1 MVARPQR
8 VSVLV
13 ADDHPIYREGIV
25 RAIKERP
32 DLELVGEAGDGR
44 EALERIRELRPDV
57 AVIDVRMPELDG
69 SDVLVALREEGL
81 PTNVVF
87 LSAFLDSKTV
97 YDAVAAGAS
106 AYLSKEADSSEIV
119 AAIEAAARGETIL
132 GPEVQTG
139 LAEQIRLREESEARP
154 RLSDREH
161 EVLRLIAEGLSA
173 PEIGERIH
181 LSTATVKTHL
191 QHLYEKLGVSE
202 RAAAVAEGMR
212 RGLVE

>member
-1 MVARPQR
+1 MAGTGRTR
-8 VSVLV
+8 VLI
-13 ADDHPIYREGIV
+13 ADDHPLFREAIV
-25 RAIKERP
+25 RVIEGRP
-32 DLELVGEAGDGR
+32 DLELVAEASDGR
-44 EALERIRELRPDV
+44 AALEKIRELSPDV

-87 LSAFLDSKTV
+87 LSAFLDAKTV
-97 YDAVAAGAS
+97 YDAVAAGAN
-106 AYLSKEADSSEIV
+106 AYLSKEADSEEIV
-119 AAIEAAARGETIL
+119 EAIAAAARGDTIL

-139 LAEQIRLREESEARP
+139 LAEQIRFREENDARP
-154 RLSDREH
+154 RLSEREH
-161 EVLRLIAEGLSA
+161 EVLRLIAQGLSA
-173 PEIGERIH
+173 PEIGQRIH

>member
-1 MVARPQR
+1 MDRER
-8 VSVLV
+8 RTKVLI
-13 ADDHPIYREGIV
+13 ADDHPLFRG
-25 RAIKERP
+25 AIARVVEARDEL
-32 DLELVGEAGDGR
+32 DLIGGAQDGR
-44 EALERIRELRPDV
+44 QALEMIRDLRPDV
-57 AVIDVRMPELDG
+57 AVIDIRMPELDG
-69 SDVLVALREEGL
+69 SDVLAAIREEGL

-87 LSAFLDSKTV
+87 LSAFLDPKTV
-97 YDAVAAGAS
+97 YEAVAAGAK
-106 AYLSKEADSSEIV
+106 AYLSKEAEPAEIV
-119 AAIEAAARGETIL
+119 KAIEAAARGETIL

-139 LAEQIRLREESEARP
+139 LAEQIRFREESAARP

-161 EVLRLIAEGLSA
+161 EVLKLIAQGLSA

>member
-1 MVARPQR
+1 MGGSRPI
-8 VSVLV
+8 SVLI
-13 ADDHPIYREGIV
+13 ADDHPLFRE
-25 RAIKERP
+25 AIARVIAERD
-32 DLELVGEAGDGR
+32 DLELVAEAVDGR
-44 EALERIRELRPDV
+44 AALEKIRELKPDV
-57 AVIDVRMPELDG
+57 AVIDVRMPQLDG
-69 SDVLVALREEGL
+69 SDVLLALREEGL
-81 PTNVVF
+81 RTHVVF

-97 YDAVAAGAS
+97 YDAVAAGAN
-106 AYLSKEADSSEIV
+106 AYLSKEAETAEIV
-119 AAIEAAARGETIL
+119 TAILAAARGETIL

-139 LAEQIRLREESEARP
+139 LAEQIRFREENESRP

-161 EVLRLIAEGLSA
+161 EVLRLIAQGLSA

-212 RGLVE
+212 RGLVD

>member
-1 MVARPQR
+1 MSGT
-8 VSVLV
+8 SVLI
-13 ADDHPIYREGIV
+13 ADDHPLFRE
-25 RAIKERP
+25 AIARVIAGRE
-32 DLELVGEAGDGR
+32 DLELVAEAADGR
-44 EALERIRELRPDV
+44 AALEKIRELEPDV

-69 SDVLVALREEGL
+69 SDVLLALREEGL
-81 PTNVVF
+81 KTNVVF

-97 YDAVAAGAS
+97 YDAVAAGAN
-106 AYLSKEADSSEIV
+106 AYLSKEAETDEIV
-119 AAIEAAARGETIL
+119 TAILAAARGETIL

-139 LAEQIRLREESEARP
+139 LAEQIRFREENESRP

-161 EVLRLIAEGLSA
+161 EVLQLIAEGLSA

>member
-1 MVARPQR
+1 MGGEERIR
-8 VSVLV
+8 VLI
-13 ADDHPIYREGIV
+13 ADDHPLFRE
-25 RAIKERP
+25 AIGRVIAGRD
-32 DLELVGEAGDGR
+32 DLELIAEASDGQA
-44 EALERIRELRPDV
+44 ALERIRELKPDV

-97 YDAVAAGAS
+97 YEAVAAGAN
-106 AYLSKEADSSEIV
+106 AYLSKEAEPHEILTAIL
-119 AAIEAAARGETIL
+119 AASRGETIL

-139 LAEQIRLREESEARP
+139 LAEQIRFREETESRP
-154 RLSDREH
+154 RLSEREH
-161 EVLRLIAEGLSA
+161 EVLRLIAQGLSA
-173 PEIGERIH
+173 PEIGQRIH

-212 RGLVE
+212 RGLVD

>member
-1 MVARPQR
+1 MAGDVPTT
-8 VSVLV
+8 VLI
-13 ADDHPIYREGIV
+13 ADDHPLFRE
-25 RAIKERP
+25 AIARVIRSRP
-32 DLELVGEAGDGR
+32 DLELVAEAVDGR
-44 EALERIRELRPDV
+44 AALDKIRELAPDV

-69 SDVLVALREEGL
+69 SDVLASLREEGL
-81 PTNVVF
+81 RTNVVF

-106 AYLSKEADSSEIV
+106 AYLSKEADSEEIV
-119 AAIEAAARGETIL
+119 DAIAAAARGETIL

-139 LAEQIRLREESEARP
+139 LAEQIRFREENDARP

-161 EVLRLIAEGLSA
+161 EVLKLIAQGLSA

>member
-1 MVARPQR
+1 MAGSRT
-8 VSVLV
+8 SVLI
-13 ADDHPIYREGIV
+13 ADDHPLFRE
-25 RAIKERP
+25 AISRVVEAHA
-32 DLELVGEAGDGR
+32 DFELAGEAVDG
-44 EALERIRELRPDV
+44 ETALQKIRDLRPDV

-69 SDVLVALREEGL
+69 SEVLRAVKEEGL
-81 PTNVVF
+81 HTNVVF
-87 LSAFLDSKTV
+87 LSAFLDARTV
-97 YDAVAAGAS
+97 YDAVAAGAN
-106 AYLSKEADSSEIV
+106 AYLSKEADTAEIV
-119 AAIEAAARGETIL
+119 EAIAAAARGDTIL

-139 LAEQIRLREESEARP
+139 LAEQIRFREENEARP

>member
-1 MVARPQR
+1 MAGSGRTT
-8 VSVLV
+8 VLI
-13 ADDHPIYREGIV
+13 ADDHPLFRE
-25 RAIKERP
+25 AIARVIAGRD
-32 DLELVGEAGDGR
+32 DLELVAEASDGR
-44 EALERIRELRPDV
+44 AALDKIRELQPDV

-69 SDVLVALREEGL
+69 SDVLVALRDEGL
-81 PTNVVF
+81 HTNVVF

-97 YDAVAAGAS
+97 YDAVAAGAN
-106 AYLSKEADSSEIV
+106 AYLSKEAETDEIV
-119 AAIEAAARGETIL
+119 TAILAAARGETIL

-139 LAEQIRLREESEARP
+139 LAEQIRFREESEARP

-161 EVLRLIAEGLSA
+161 EVLRLIAQGLSA

-212 RGLVE
+212 RGLVD

>member
-1 MVARPQR
+1 MAGDHRI
-8 VSVLV
+8 SVLI
-13 ADDHPIYREGIV
+13 ADDHPLFRE
-25 RAIKERP
+25 AIARVIAERS
-32 DLELVGEAGDGR
+32 DLELVAEAADGR
-44 EALERIRELRPDV
+44 AALEKIRELEPDV

-69 SDVLVALREEGL
+69 SDVLVALREAGL
-81 PTNVVF
+81 RTNVVF

-97 YDAVAAGAS
+97 YDAVAAGAN
-106 AYLSKEADSSEIV
+106 AYLSKEAETDEIV
-119 AAIEAAARGETIL
+119 TAILAAARGETIL

-139 LAEQIRLREESEARP
+139 LAEQIRFREENESRP

-212 RGLVE
+212 RGLVD

>member
-1 MVARPQR
+1 MRGER
-8 VSVLV
+8 RTSVLI
-13 ADDHPIYREGIV
+13 ADDHPLFRQ
-25 RAIKERP
+25 AIARVIAERP
-32 DLELVGEAGDGR
+32 DLELIAEASDGR
-44 EALERIRELRPDV
+44 AALEKIRQLEPDV

-81 PTNVVF
+81 RTNVVF
-87 LSAFLDSKTV
+87 LSAFLDAKTV
-97 YDAVAAGAS
+97 YDAVAAGAN
-106 AYLSKEADSSEIV
+106 AYLSKEAEKDEIV
-119 AAIEAAARGETIL
+119 TAIQAAARGETIL

-139 LAEQIRLREESEARP
+139 LAEQIRFREENESRP
-154 RLSDREH
+154 RLSEREH
-161 EVLRLIAEGLSA
+161 EVLKLIAEGLSA

-212 RGLVE
+212 RGLVD

>member
-1 MVARPQR
+1 
-8 VSVLV
+8 LLT
-13 ADDHPIYREGIV
+13 ADDHPLFRE
-25 RAIKERP
+25 AIPRVIAGR
-32 DLELVGEAGDGR
+32 DDFELVAEATDGR
-44 EALERIRELRPDV
+44 EALDKIRRLEPDV
-57 AVIDVRMPELDG
+57 AIIDVRMPELDG

-81 PTNVVF
+81 RTRVVF

-106 AYLSKEADSSEIV
+106 AYLSKEADSDEIV
-119 AAIEAAARGETIL
+119 EAIAAAARGETIL

-161 EVLRLIAEGLSA
+161 EVLRLIAQGLSA
-173 PEIGERIH
+173 PEIGEQIH

-212 RGLVE
+212 RGLLE

>member
-1 MVARPQR
+1 MGGDRPT
-8 VSVLV
+8 SVLI
-13 ADDHPIYREGIV
+13 ADDHPLFRE
-25 RAIKERP
+25 AIARVIAGRT
-32 DLELVGEAGDGR
+32 DLELIAEASDGR
-44 EALERIRELRPDV
+44 VALERIRELQPDV

-69 SDVLVALREEGL
+69 SDVLLALREEGL
-81 PTNVVF
+81 RTNVVF

-97 YDAVAAGAS
+97 YDAVAAGAH
-106 AYLSKEADSSEIV
+106 AYLSKEAETDEIV
-119 AAIEAAARGETIL
+119 TAILAAARGETIL

-139 LAEQIRLREESEARP
+139 LAEQIRLREENDARP

-161 EVLRLIAEGLSA
+161 EVLKLIAQGLSA
-173 PEIGERIH
+173 PEIAERIH

-212 RGLVE
+212 RGLVD

>member
-1 MVARPQR
+1 MGGSRQIR
-8 VSVLV
+8 VLI
-13 ADDHPIYREGIV
+13 ADDHPLFRE
-25 RAIKERP
+25 AIARVIAERE
-32 DLELVGEAGDGR
+32 DLELVAEASDGR
-44 EALERIRELRPDV
+44 AALERIRELKPDV

-87 LSAFLDSKTV
+87 LSAFLDAKTV
-97 YDAVAAGAS
+97 YDAVAAGAN
-106 AYLSKEADSSEIV
+106 AYLSKEAETQEIV
-119 AAIEAAARGETIL
+119 TAILAASRGETIL

-139 LAEQIRLREESEARP
+139 LAEQIRFREETESRP

-161 EVLRLIAEGLSA
+161 EVLRLIAQGLSA

-212 RGLVE
+212 RGLVD

>member
-1 MVARPQR
+1 MGGSRPI
-8 VSVLV
+8 SVLI
-13 ADDHPIYREGIV
+13 ADDHPLFRE
-25 RAIKERP
+25 AIARVIAERD
-32 DLELVGEAGDGR
+32 DLELVAEAADGR
-44 EALERIRELRPDV
+44 AALEKIRELKPDV
-57 AVIDVRMPELDG
+57 AVIDVRMPQLDG
-69 SDVLVALREEGL
+69 SDVLLALREEGL
-81 PTNVVF
+81 RTHVVF

-106 AYLSKEADSSEIV
+106 AYLSKEAETAEIV
-119 AAIEAAARGETIL
+119 TAILAAARGETIL

-139 LAEQIRLREESEARP
+139 LAEQIRFREENESRP

-161 EVLRLIAEGLSA
+161 EVLRLIAQGLSA

-212 RGLVE
+212 RGLVD

>member
-1 MVARPQR
+1 MGGDHPT
-8 VSVLV
+8 SVLI
-13 ADDHPIYREGIV
+13 ADDHPLFRE
-25 RAIKERP
+25 AIARVIAERS
-32 DLELVGEAGDGR
+32 DLELVAEAADGR
-44 EALERIRELRPDV
+44 AALEKIRELQPDV
-57 AVIDVRMPELDG
+57 AVIDVRMPGLDG

-97 YDAVAAGAS
+97 YDAVAAGAN
-106 AYLSKEADSSEIV
+106 AYLSKEAETDEIV
-119 AAIEAAARGETIL
+119 TAILAAARGETIL

-139 LAEQIRLREESEARP
+139 LAEQIRFREENESRP
-154 RLSDREH
+154 RLSEREH
-161 EVLRLIAEGLSA
+161 EVLGLIAEGLSA

-212 RGLVE
+212 RGLVD

>member
-1 MVARPQR
+1 MGGSRR
-8 VSVLV
+8 IGVLI
-13 ADDHPIYREGIV
+13 ADDHPLFRE
-25 RAIKERP
+25 AIGRVIAERD
-32 DLELVGEAGDGR
+32 DLELVAEASDGR
-44 EALERIRELRPDV
+44 AALEKIRELEPDV

-69 SDVLVALREEGL
+69 SDVLVAVRKEGL
-81 PTNVVF
+81 RTNVVF

-97 YDAVAAGAS
+97 YDAVAAGAN
-106 AYLSKEADSSEIV
+106 AYLSKEAETDEIV
-119 AAIEAAARGETIL
+119 TAILAAARGDTIL

-139 LAEQIRLREESEARP
+139 LAEQIRFREENEARP
-154 RLSDREH
+154 RLSEREH
-161 EVLRLIAEGLSA
+161 EVLRLIAQGLSA

-212 RGLVE
+212 RGLVD

>member
-1 MVARPQR
+1 MGGDRHIR
-8 VSVLV
+8 VLI
-13 ADDHPIYREGIV
+13 ADDHPLFRE
-25 RAIKERP
+25 AIARVIAERP
-32 DLELVGEAGDGR
+32 DLELVAEASDGR
-44 EALERIRELRPDV
+44 AALEKIRELTPDV
-57 AVIDVRMPELDG
+57 AVIDVRMPQLDG

-97 YDAVAAGAS
+97 YDAVAAGAN
-106 AYLSKEADSSEIV
+106 AYLSKEAETDEIV
-119 AAIEAAARGETIL
+119 TAILAAARGETIL

-139 LAEQIRLREESEARP
+139 LAEQIRFREESESRP

-161 EVLRLIAEGLSA
+161 EVLRLIAQGLSA
-173 PEIGERIH
+173 PEIGARIH

-212 RGLVE
+212 RGLVD

>member
-1 MVARPQR
+1 MGGSGRTR
-8 VSVLV
+8 VLI
-13 ADDHPIYREGIV
+13 ADDHPLFRG
-25 RAIKERP
+25 AIARVVEDHP
-32 DLELVGEAGDGR
+32 DFELVAEATDGNA
-44 EALERIRELRPDV
+44 ALERIRELEPDV

-69 SDVLVALREEGL
+69 SDVLVAVREEGL
-81 PTNVVF
+81 RTNVVF
-87 LSAFLDSKTV
+87 LSAFLDARTV
-97 YDAVAAGAS
+97 YDAVAAGAN
-106 AYLSKEADSSEIV
+106 AYLSKEADGEEIV

-139 LAEQIRLREESEARP
+139 LAEQIRAREESDARP
-154 RLSDREH
+154 RLSEREH
-161 EVLRLIAEGLSA
+161 EVLRLIAQGLSA

>member
-1 MVARPQR
+1 MADGRT
-8 VSVLV
+8 SVLI
-13 ADDHPIYREGIV
+13 ADDHP
-25 RAIKERP
+25 
-32 DLELVGEAGDGR
+32 LFR
-44 EALERIRELRPDV
+44 EAISRVVAANPDFELIAEASDGQAALDKIRELRPDV

-69 SDVLVALREEGL
+69 SDVLLAVKEEGL
-81 PTNVVF
+81 RTNVVF

-97 YDAVAAGAS
+97 YEAVAAGAN
-106 AYLSKEADSSEIV
+106 AYLSKEADSDEIER
-119 AAIEAAARGETIL
+119 AISAAARGDTIL

-139 LAEQIRLREESEARP
+139 LAEQIRFREESDARP
-154 RLSDREH
+154 RLSEREQ
-161 EVLRLIAEGLSA
+161 EVLLLIAEGLSA

-212 RGLVE
+212 RGLFE

>member
-1 MVARPQR
+1 MGGSRLT
-8 VSVLV
+8 SVLI
-13 ADDHPIYREGIV
+13 ADDHPLFRE
-25 RAIKERP
+25 AIARVIAERSE
-32 DLELVGEAGDGR
+32 LELIAEASDVR
-44 EALERIRELRPDV
+44 SALEKIRELQPDV

-81 PTNVVF
+81 RTNVVF

-97 YDAVAAGAS
+97 YDAVAAGAN
-106 AYLSKEADSSEIV
+106 AYLSKEAETGEIV
-119 AAIEAAARGETIL
+119 TAILAAARGETIL

-139 LAEQIRLREESEARP
+139 LAEQIRFREENESRP
-154 RLSDREH
+154 RLSEREH

-212 RGLVE
+212 RGLVD

>member
-1 MVARPQR
+1 MGEPRR
-8 VSVLV
+8 TTVLI
-13 ADDHPIYREGIV
+13 ADDHPLF
-25 RAIKERP
+25 RAAIARVIADQPE
-32 DLELVGEAGDGR
+32 LELVAEASDGR
-44 EALERIRELRPDV
+44 AALEKIRELGPDV

-69 SDVLVALREEGL
+69 SDVLATLRDEGL

-97 YDAVAAGAS
+97 YDAVAAGAR
-106 AYLSKEADSSEIV
+106 AYLSKEAETDEIV
-119 AAIEAAARGETIL
+119 TAIRAAARGETIL

-139 LAEQIRLREESEARP
+139 LAEQIRFREESESRP
-154 RLSDREH
+154 RLSDREQ
-161 EVLRLIAEGLSA
+161 EVLGLIAQGLSA

-212 RGLVE
+212 RGLLD

>member
-1 MVARPQR
+1 MGGSPRT
-8 VSVLV
+8 SVLI
-13 ADDHPIYREGIV
+13 ADDHPLFRE
-25 RAIKERP
+25 AIARVIAGRP
-32 DLELVGEAGDGR
+32 DLELVAEAADGR
-44 EALERIRELRPDV
+44 AALEKIRELAPDV
-57 AVIDVRMPELDG
+57 AVIDVRMPKLDG
-69 SDVLVALREEGL
+69 SDVLLALREERL

-97 YDAVAAGAS
+97 YDAVAAGAK
-106 AYLSKEADSSEIV
+106 AYLSKEAETDEIV
-119 AAIEAAARGETIL
+119 TAILAAARGETIL

-139 LAEQIRLREESEARP
+139 LAEQIRFREENEARP

-161 EVLRLIAEGLSA
+161 EVLKLIAQGLSA

>member
-1 MVARPQR
+1 MGGSRR
-8 VSVLV
+8 ISVLI
-13 ADDHPIYREGIV
+13 ADDHPLFRQ
-25 RAIKERP
+25 AIARVIAERP
-32 DLELVGEAGDGR
+32 DLELVAEASDGSA
-44 EALERIRELRPDV
+44 ALDQIRELKPDV
-57 AVIDVRMPELDG
+57 AVIDVRMPKLDG
-69 SDVLVALREEGL
+69 SDVLVALRDEGL

-87 LSAFLDSKTV
+87 LSAFLDPKTV
-97 YDAVAAGAS
+97 YDAVAAGAN
-106 AYLSKEADSSEIV
+106 AYLSKEAETDEIV
-119 AAIEAAARGETIL
+119 TAILAAARGETIL

-154 RLSDREH
+154 RLSEREQ
-161 EVLRLIAEGLSA
+161 EVLTLIAEGLSA

-212 RGLVE
+212 RGLVD

>member
-1 MVARPQR
+1 MAGNRPI
-8 VSVLV
+8 SVLI
-13 ADDHPIYREGIV
+13 ADDHPLFRE
-25 RAIKERP
+25 AIARVIGEQP
-32 DLELVGEAGDGR
+32 ELELVAEASDGSA
-44 EALERIRELRPDV
+44 ALDKIRELTPDV
-57 AVIDVRMPELDG
+57 AVIDVRMPNLDG
-69 SDVLVALREEGL
+69 SDVLATLRKEGL

-97 YDAVAAGAS
+97 YEAVAAGAN
-106 AYLSKEADSSEIV
+106 AYLSKEADSDEIV
-119 AAIEAAARGETIL
+119 TAIRAAARGETIL

-139 LAEQIRLREESEARP
+139 LAEQIRFREENEARP
-154 RLSDREH
+154 RLSEREH
-161 EVLRLIAEGLSA
+161 EVLRLIAQGLSA

>member
-1 MVARPQR
+1 MGGDHPT
-8 VSVLV
+8 SVLI
-13 ADDHPIYREGIV
+13 ADDHPLFRE
-25 RAIKERP
+25 AIARVIAERS
-32 DLELVGEAGDGR
+32 DLELVAEAADGR
-44 EALERIRELRPDV
+44 AALEKIRELQPDV
-57 AVIDVRMPELDG
+57 AVIDVRMPRLDG

-81 PTNVVF
+81 RTNVVF

-97 YDAVAAGAS
+97 YDAVAAGAN
-106 AYLSKEADSSEIV
+106 AYLSKEAETDEIV
-119 AAIEAAARGETIL
+119 TAILAAARGETIL

-139 LAEQIRLREESEARP
+139 LAEQIRFREENESRP
-154 RLSDREH
+154 RLSEREH
-161 EVLRLIAEGLSA
+161 EVLGLIAEGLSA

-212 RGLVE
+212 RGLVD

>member
-1 MVARPQR
+1 MAGSGRTT
-8 VSVLV
+8 VLI
-13 ADDHPIYREGIV
+13 ADDHPLFRE
-25 RAIKERP
+25 AIARVIAGRD
-32 DLELVGEAGDGR
+32 DLELVAEAADGR
-44 EALERIRELRPDV
+44 AALDKIRELEPDV

-81 PTNVVF
+81 HTNVVF

-97 YDAVAAGAS
+97 YDAVAAGAN
-106 AYLSKEADSSEIV
+106 AYLSKEADTDEIV
-119 AAIEAAARGETIL
+119 TAILAAARGETIL

-139 LAEQIRLREESEARP
+139 LAEQIRFREESEARP

-161 EVLRLIAEGLSA
+161 EVLRLIAQGLSA

-212 RGLVE
+212 RGLVD

>member
-1 MVARPQR
+1 MGGDRPT
-8 VSVLV
+8 SVLI
-13 ADDHPIYREGIV
+13 ADDHPLFRE
-25 RAIKERP
+25 AIARVIAERP
-32 DLELVGEAGDGR
+32 DLELIAEAADGR
-44 EALERIRELRPDV
+44 AALEKIRELEPDV
-57 AVIDVRMPELDG
+57 AVIDVRMPQLDG
-69 SDVLVALREEGL
+69 SDVLVALRDEGL
-81 PTNVVF
+81 RTNVVF

-97 YDAVAAGAS
+97 YDAVAAGAN
-106 AYLSKEADSSEIV
+106 AYLSKEAETDEIV
-119 AAIEAAARGETIL
+119 TAILAAARGETIL

-139 LAEQIRLREESEARP
+139 LAEQIRFREENESRP

-161 EVLRLIAEGLSA
+161 EVLTLIAEGLSA

-212 RGLVE
+212 RGLVD

>member
-1 MVARPQR
+1 MGGSSRTR
-8 VSVLV
+8 VLI
-13 ADDHPIYREGIV
+13 ADDHPLFRE
-25 RAIKERP
+25 AIARVIAERS
-32 DLELVGEAGDGR
+32 DLELVAEASDGR
-44 EALERIRELRPDV
+44 AALEKIRELAPDV
-57 AVIDVRMPELDG
+57 AVIDVRMPKLDG
-69 SDVLVALREEGL
+69 SDVLLALREEGL

-97 YDAVAAGAS
+97 YDAVAAGAN
-106 AYLSKEADSSEIV
+106 AYLSKEAETDEIV
-119 AAIEAAARGETIL
+119 TAILAAARGETIL

-139 LAEQIRLREESEARP
+139 LAEQIRFREENEARP

-161 EVLRLIAEGLSA
+161 EVLKLIAQGLSA

-212 RGLVE
+212 RGLVD

>member
-1 MVARPQR
+1 MAGSSRTR
-8 VSVLV
+8 VLI
-13 ADDHPIYREGIV
+13 ADDHPLFRE
-25 RAIKERP
+25 AIARVIADHQE
-32 DLELVGEAGDGR
+32 LELVAEATDGKD
-44 EALERIRELRPDV
+44 ALAKIRELSPDV
-57 AVIDVRMPELDG
+57 AVIDVRMPGLNG
-69 SDVLVALREEGL
+69 SDVLVALRENGL
-81 PTNVVF
+81 ATRVVF

-106 AYLSKEADSSEIV
+106 AYLSKEADSAEIV
-119 AAIEAAARGETIL
+119 RAIWAAARGETIL

-139 LAEQIRLREESEARP
+139 LAEQIRLREESDARP
-154 RLSDREH
+154 RLSEREH
-161 EVLRLIAEGLSA
+161 EVLRLIAQGLSA

>member
-1 MVARPQR
+1 MAGPGRT
-8 VSVLV
+8 SVLI
-13 ADDHPIYREGIV
+13 ADDHPLFRE
-25 RAIKERP
+25 AIARVIAEQP
-32 DLELVGEAGDGR
+32 DLDLVAEAGDGR
-44 EALERIRELRPDV
+44 AALDRIRQLRPDV
-57 AVIDVRMPELDG
+57 AVIDVRMPKLDG
-69 SDVLVALREEGL
+69 SDVLAALREEGL

-97 YDAVAAGAS
+97 YEAVAAGAN
-106 AYLSKEADSSEIV
+106 AYLSKEAETDEIV
-119 AAIEAAARGETIL
+119 TAIKAAARGETIL

-154 RLSDREH
+154 RLSEREH
-161 EVLRLIAEGLSA
+161 EVLHLIAQGLSA

>member
-1 MVARPQR
+1 MGGTRR
-8 VSVLV
+8 TTVLI
-13 ADDHPIYREGIV
+13 ADDHPLFRE
-25 RAIKERP
+25 AIARVIAENSE
-32 DLELVGEAGDGR
+32 LELVAEASDGR
-44 EALERIRELRPDV
+44 AALEKIRELAPDV
-57 AVIDVRMPELDG
+57 AVIDVRMPKLDG
-69 SDVLVALREEGL
+69 SDVLTALRDEGL

-97 YDAVAAGAS
+97 YDAVAAGAN
-106 AYLSKEADSSEIV
+106 AYLSKEANTDEIV
-119 AAIEAAARGETIL
+119 TAIRAAARGETIL

-139 LAEQIRLREESEARP
+139 LAEQIRFREENEARP

-161 EVLRLIAEGLSA
+161 EVLRMIAEGMSA

-212 RGLVE
+212 RGLLD